1 MFQNV
6 RQQGTVCAILTQ
18 RLRGGPYWS
27 EKGAD
32 EKVPRPTSAARRP
45 SGMSSGEG
53 LMLRVAWAVW
63 NTGIPAAKVDFGAML
78 DTLDSRNLA
87 MIGNLLVALS
97 ASGSQAI
104 DAWIR
109 QYDERSARRSHPQD
123 PRARRAVTDS

>member
-27 EKGAD
+27 EKGDAEKVPIES

-45 SGMSSGEG
+45 SGMSSGET

-78 DTLDSRNLA
+78 ETLDNRNLA

-109 QYDERSARRSHPQD
+109 QYDERDCAQRVAR
-123 PRARRAVTDS
+123 